1 MMQSQSTEREIKSRQ
16 RTDTTPIRGIYER
29 KPGSGVWW
37 IRWTDSNGKLHREKA
52 GRRSD
57 AKTLIDKRRTETL
70 QQKKL
75 PEQFRS
81 KVTFDSLCDDAL
93 EHSSA
98 TNNDKVTHDLK
109 LKIMKLRPV
118 FGPAEAATISKQ
130 DVVRWLTRQTQTR
143 EWLASTRN
151 RWQAAFSLIFR
162 VGIDNERIER
172 NPAAQIRRKTENNAR
187 VRFLSDKE
195 EADLR
200 GVVLKRGPAQM
211 SILEVALN
219 TGMRAG
225 EQFSLKWSQVDLDR
239 RIITLPKTKNGTT
252 RHIPINSVAASA
264 FADLRTRSD
273 GSENVFPSRRKDG
286 AALVSARGWFKP
298 ALKDAGIKGFTWH
311 CLRHT
316 FASRLVMAG
325 VDIRTVGELLGHKS
339 LTMTMRYSHLAPAH
353 NAAAVDRLVSRLTN
367 GTGTRTDTSAITTP

>member
-1 MMQSQSTEREIKSRQ
+1 MMQLQLTERKSKSQQ

-37 IRWTDSNGKLHREKA
+37 IRWTGSNGKLHREKA

-75 PEQFRS
+75 PEQFRR

-98 TNNDKVTHDLK
+98 TNNGKVTHDLE
-109 LKIMKLRPV
+109 LKIIKLRPI

-130 DVVRWLTRQTQTR
+130 DIVRWLTQQTQTR
-143 EWLASTRN
+143 GWAASTRN

-162 VGIDNERIER
+162 VGIDNERIDR
-172 NPAAQIRRKTENNAR
+172 NPAAQIRRKTENNGR

-195 EADLR
+195 EMDLR
-200 GVVLKRGPAQM
+200 RVILKRCPAQ
-211 SILEVALN
+211 IPTLDIALN
-219 TGMRAG
+219 SGTRAS

-239 RIITLPKTKNGTT
+239 RILTLPKTKNGSV
-252 RHIPINSVAASA
+252 RHIPINSVAARA
-264 FADLRTRSD
+264 FAALYADRK
-273 GSENVFPSRRKDG
+273 GSEAVFPSKRNDG

-298 ALKDAGIKGFTWH
+298 ALKAAGVEGFTWH

-316 FASRLVMAG
+316 FASRLAMAG
-325 VDIRTVGELLGHKS
+325 VDIRTVGELLGHKT
-339 LTMTMRYSHLAPAH
+339 LAMTMRYAHLAPAH
-353 NAAAVDRLVSRLTN
+353 NAAAVDKLVPRLADGVSV
-367 GTGTRTDTSAITTP
+367 GTDVSS